1 MKIISNFKD
10 YYDSMQQYGKDET
23 IVFPRISQHKL
34 NLDTQD
40 WTIKQL
46 PNELKDEFLN
56 KKLETSS
63 MQSLFDISPVHKQF
77 SNYFKSMDSYYARAP
92 RAILQ
97 PIYTVINGQ
106 AFRNFLILEREETS
120 FSYKIVKRNPTDQD
134 IFKYLQEHK
143 DFINSY
149 SLKKFQEFDNLEE
162 FAEYSKSSKNKSY
175 SYLKSHNQK
184 PSLSKD
190 DLLKIHE
197 DVKSPIYYI
206 IDGNVIT
213 NIPLVYFGLTNL
225 FENTEMLYQEISY
238 CLANVINNKNEPP
251 EQISNDMKIQQHGF
265 DNKLSFRHRNK
276 KV

>member
-40 WTIKQL
+40 WSVNQL
-46 PNELKDEFLN
+46 SNEVTNEILKTR
-56 KKLETSS
+56 LEKCS
-63 MQSLFDISPVHKQF
+63 MKALFDISPVHRLF
-77 SNYFKSMDSYYARAP
+77 DSYFKSMDTFYSRTP

-106 AFRNFLILEREETS
+106 AFRNYLILEREES
-120 FSYKIVKRNPTDQD
+120 NFNYKIVKRNPTDED
-134 IFKYLQEHK
+134 IFQYIQDHK

-149 SLKKFQEFDNLEE
+149 SLKKFQEFDNFED
-162 FAEYSKSSKNKSY
+162 FTQYSKSNKTKSY
-175 SYLKSHNQK
+175 SYLKSHQQK
-184 PSLSKD
+184 PALSKE

-197 DVKSPIYYI
+197 DVKSPIYY
-206 IDGNVIT
+206 VIHNEVLT

-251 EQISNDMKIQQHGF
+251 AQISNDMKIQQHGF
-265 DNKLSFRHRNK
+265 DNKVSFRHRNK